1 MKVPRLALLT
11 AALLTAGCAT
21 RAIDDNFAAVERYA
35 QERGQV
41 QPHWLRTEEARRE
54 AAAEV
59 DRALPQPLSSDDAVR
74 IALAYSPGFQTMLS
88 EAAERSAQATRAA
101 LPPNPVFAFS
111 HLFRSGGGER
121 ELEIERSL
129 SISLLDLILL
139 PARLERADARQRET
153 RLATSAELVRRV
165 AEARQAWVRAGAA
178 GQSATY
184 HAQVREAA
192 EAGAEL
198 ARRMQSTG
206 NYSRLQRAREQA
218 FYAEAAANEAR
229 ARHAAA
235 AAREA
240 LVRLLGLPA
249 GQAARLQLPER
260 LPDLPK
266 APRDE
271 AEVARTALAE
281 RLDVQLARAQL
292 DATARELDLTRVT
305 SVVNGL
311 EVGGVL
317 NTETGHPSKRG
328 YELELPLP
336 IFDFGDATRAGG
348 EARYLA
354 ALNRTAQVAVDA
366 ESQVREAYGT
376 YRTAWDLAR
385 HYRDEIVPLRKS
397 IADAG
402 RGAGGPRPD
411 RSGRRSRALISLGVL
426 GGGACW
432 SFGRSLAAARLRH
445 RPAIRGRRP
454 LPHLLGRSDV
464 GQVSTKPLPD
474 SHPRCQVAPCG
485 RNLTYEATKS
495 TTSFVGWVK
504 RSATHRLPGEGEAE
518 PGQR

>member
-1 MKVPRLALLT
+1 MKAQRLALIA
-11 AALLTAGCAT
+11 AALLAAGCAT
-21 RAIDDNFAAVERYA
+21 RAIDDNYAAVEHYA
-35 QERGQV
+35 RERAEI
-41 QPHWLRTEEARRE
+41 QPRWLRTEEQRRE
-54 AAAEV
+54 AAAEA
-59 DRALPQPLSSDDAVR
+59 DRLLARPLSSDDAVR
-74 IALAYSPGFQTMLS
+74 IALAYSPGFQALLA
-88 EAAERSAQATRAA
+88 EAAGRSAEASRAA
-101 LPPNPVFAFS
+101 RLPNPVFGFA
-111 HLFRSGGGER
+111 HLFRSAGGQG
-121 ELEIERSL
+121 ELEIERAL

-139 PARLERADARQRET
+139 PARLERAELAQREA

-165 AEARQAWVRAGAA
+165 AEVRQAWVLAVAA
-178 GQSATY
+178 RQTAAYQT
-184 HAQVREAA
+184 QVREAA

-218 FYAEAAANEAR
+218 FYADAAANEAR
-229 ARHAAA
+229 GRHAAM

-249 GQAARLQLPER
+249 EQAARLQLPER

-292 DATARELDLTRVT
+292 DATARELGLTRVS

-311 EVGGVL
+311 EIGGVL

-354 ALNRTAQVAVDA
+354 ALNRTVQVAVDA
-366 ESQVREAYGT
+366 DSLVREAYGA

-397 IADAG
+397 ISEEMLLQYNGMLVGIFELLADARTQIG
-402 RGAGGPRPD
+402 SVIQAIEAQRDFWAADAALSATLLGAPVAAEAPQF
-411 RSGRRSRALISLGVL
+411 RAQAEET
-426 GGGACW
+426 GGG
-432 SFGRSLAAARLRH
+432 GH
-445 RPAIRGRRP
+445 
-454 LPHLLGRSDV
+454 
-464 GQVSTKPLPD
+464 
-474 SHPRCQVAPCG
+474 
-485 RNLTYEATKS
+485 
-495 TTSFVGWVK
+495 
-504 RSATHRLPGEGEAE
+504 
-518 PGQR
+518 